1 MSLKIALA
9 ASALIAVASPGWG
22 QEAPAAPAPA
32 EQAAPALT
40 EAEIEAR
47 GEAFEASME
56 AMGQE
61 LEAVIANA
69 EGDVAKAR
77 ADSDP
82 IVAKYQVEADAF
94 ATALTGFLT
103 GMAATLPE
111 GEQRTQ
117 MTAMAPMVEGQI
129 KSAPAQLRDQAI
141 ASMTTPAAEPAAPA
155 APATPQ

>member
-9 ASALIAVASPGWG
+9 ASALIAVASPSWA
-22 QEAPAAPAPA
+22 QEATAAPAVA

-40 EAEIEAR
+40 EAEIQSR

-61 LEAVIANA
+61 LETVIANA
-69 EGDVAKAR
+69 GGDVAKAR

-103 GMAATLPE
+103 GMAASLPE

-129 KSAPAQLRDQAI
+129 KGAPGQLRDQAI
-141 ASMTTPAAEPAAPA
+141 ASMTAPAA

>member
-9 ASALIAVASPGWG
+9 ASALIAIASPSWA
-22 QEAPAAPAPA
+22 QEATAAPAPA
-32 EQAAPALT
+32 EQAAPTLT

-69 EGDVAKAR
+69 EGDIAKAR

-129 KSAPAQLRDQAI
+129 KGAPAQLRDQAI